1 MAIRELNKIS
11 PRALMQRITDELE
24 GLIITDSEGRY
35 IYVNHRWSSLTGYTL
50 DQVKGRYVRDIV
62 VNSLVDEVLKSQKF
76 ISGNAVLLNVRTG
89 AEVPVYCSYT
99 PLFHEGEIEGCFVYM
114 IPKSEHTSMAIPPN
128 VATLLEELNK
138 QLLLVQPRS
147 VVAASPLD
155 SIIGDSP
162 EIMRMKNEI
171 ICAAR
176 SSSTVLIEGETGSG
190 KELVA
195 HAIHELSPRQN
206 HRLVKVNCAA
216 IPSELLESEFFGYE
230 EGAFTGARR
239 GGQAGKFEIANNGSL
254 FLDEINQM
262 PFSLQPKL
270 LRTLQEREIERIG
283 SSATIPVDTRI
294 ISATNVP
301 LDQLVQEGTFRSD
314 LYYRLNVIR
323 IRIPPLRERRSDIPL
338 LIDHLL
344 KHLNFQ
350 LNLQIPGITP
360 ETVARLMEYDWPGN
374 VRELQNVLERAMNLA
389 WFETLEW
396 KYFSD
401 YFSHPAYSIPFSFG
415 ASPPREPEKPPTLRQ
430 RAGAAEREILIET
443 IKNCQGNK
451 AAAAR
456 ELGISRTI
464 LYRKLHKYKLI

>member
-1 MAIRELNKIS
+1 MTISGLDKIS
-11 PRALMQRITDELE
+11 PKALMQRITDELE
-24 GLIITDSEGRY
+24 GLIITDAEGRY

-62 VNSLVDEVLKSQKF
+62 LNSRVDEVLKSQKF
-76 ISGNAVLLNVRTG
+76 ISGDAVLLNVRTG

-114 IPKSEHTSMAIPPN
+114 IPKSEHASMAIPPN
-128 VATLLEELNK
+128 VTTLLEALNK
-138 QLLLVQPRS
+138 QLLLVSPRS
-147 VVAASPLD
+147 VVVSNPLD
-155 SIIGDSP
+155 SIIGNSP
-162 EIMRMKNEI
+162 EIMKMKHEI
-171 ICAAR
+171 VCAAR

-195 HAIHELSPRQN
+195 HAVHELSPRQS

-239 GGQAGKFEIANNGSL
+239 GGQAGKFEMANNGSL

-262 PFSLQPKL
+262 PLALQPKL

-301 LDQLVQEGTFRSD
+301 LNQLVQEGKFRSD
-314 LYYRLNVIR
+314 LYFRLNVIR
-323 IRIPPLRERRSDIPL
+323 IRIPPLRERREDIPL

-344 KHLNFQ
+344 KQLNFR
-350 LNLQIPGITP
+350 LNLQISGITP
-360 ETVARLMEYDWPGN
+360 ETVERLKEYDWPGN

-401 YFSHPAYSIPFSFG
+401 YFSHPAYPPARPG
-415 ASPPREPEKPPTLRQ
+415 KAAAPREPEGVSALR
-430 RAGAAEREILIET
+430 RRRGEAEREILVQT
-443 IKNCQGNK
+443 LNACRGNK

-464 LYRKLHKYKLI
+464 LYRKLHKYDLM

>member
-1 MAIRELNKIS
+1 MAIRELEKIS
-11 PRALMQRITDELE
+11 TKALMQRITSELE
-24 GLIITDSEGRY
+24 GLIITDAEGRY

-50 DQVKGRYVRDIV
+50 AQVKGRYVREIV
-62 VNSLVDEVLKSQKF
+62 LNSRVDEVLKSQKF
-76 ISGNAVLLNVRTG
+76 ISGDALLLNIRTG

-114 IPKSEHTSMAIPPN
+114 IPKSEHDSMVIPPN
-128 VATLLEELNK
+128 VTTLLEALNK
-138 QLLLVQPRS
+138 QLLLLRPHS
-147 VVAASPLD
+147 VLISNPLD
-155 SIIGDSP
+155 NIIGDSP
-162 EIMRMKNEI
+162 QILKTKDEI

-195 HAIHELSPRQN
+195 HAIHELSMRQN

-216 IPSELLESEFFGYE
+216 IPSELLEAEFFGYE
-230 EGAFTGARR
+230 EGSFTGARR
-239 GGQAGKFEIANNGSL
+239 GGQAGKFEVANNGSL

-270 LRTLQEREIERIG
+270 LRALQEREIERIG
-283 SSATIPVDTRI
+283 SSTTIPIDTRI
-294 ISATNVP
+294 ISATNIP
-301 LDQLVQEGTFRSD
+301 LRQLVREGKFRSD
-314 LYYRLNVIR
+314 LYFRLNVIK

-344 KHLNFQ
+344 KQLNLR
-350 LNLQIPGITP
+350 LNLQIPGITE
-360 ETVARLMEYDWPGN
+360 ETVERLMEYSWPGN

-389 WFETLEW
+389 WFEPLEW

-401 YFSHPAYSIPFSFG
+401 YFSHLDDPAALP
-415 ASPPREPEKPPTLRQ
+415 AKPDAAWEPKKLSTLRQ
-430 RAGAAEREILIET
+430 RKGAAEREMLVEALEMFH
-443 IKNCQGNK
+443 GNK
-451 AAAAR
+451 TAVAR

-464 LYRKLHKYKLI
+464 LYQKLHKYDLI